1 MATSNFRYTIEG
13 LFAAF
18 AGSSEAR
25 PFRRPHVFGSM
36 CVAFG
41 VGAAIGAV
49 MTELTRAYSLAVP
62 VTLLVIVLLLCE
74 MNLTVTRE

>member
-1 MATSNFRYTIEG
+1 
-13 LFAAF
+13 
-18 AGSSEAR
+18 
-25 PFRRPHVFGSM
+25 M

-62 VTLLVIVLLLCE
+62 VTLLVIVLSFCE
-74 MNLTVTRE
+74 LKAANE